1 MQVVAFDFVNKLER
15 IVPNEE
21 LLVSGP
27 QAGWFYWVVLDP
39 VDQADGLKAMELLE
53 VPPVLA
59 TSLIGPQQEGRFDIH
74 DQGYH
79 FSVTEAWYE
88 GGHLKSAITEF
99 LIGERFLVVMLSGPS
114 PVLEKIRRIY
124 REDFFKFAK
133 SSGFLLYE
141 LASRLLDS
149 YRKTSQQF
157 AAEVERIQLTLFG
170 QVTDDIFLSVSRL
183 TADILSFRRMVL
195 CSRDLFN
202 ELATR
207 KSTFVS
213 ETTQPMLGVHSD
225 RMERLGDEL
234 DSERNVLTETLN
246 LYMGMVSH
254 RTNKIVNRLT
264 IFSMIFLPLS
274 FLCGVFGMNFEHM
287 PELGWS
293 YSYAVFWSITVVFVA
308 VCITFFRK
316 RGWI

>member
-1 MQVVAFDFVNKLER
+1 MYAVAFHFADKREQAVSVES
-15 IVPNEE
+15 
-21 LLVSGP
+21 LLGTGVEP
-27 QAGWFYWVVLDP
+27 GWFYWVVLDP
-39 VDQADGLKAMELLE
+39 GQRDVSLRVLE
-53 VPPVLA
+53 VLGAPATLA
-59 TSLIGPQQEGRFDIH
+59 AALVGPQLEGRFDIH
-74 DQGYH
+74 DHGFH
-79 FSVTEAWYE
+79 CSFTEAWYDAGE
-88 GGHLKSAITEF
+88 LRSGTTEF
-99 LIGERFLVVMLSGPS
+99 LIAERYLAVMPSGPS
-114 PVLEKIRRIY
+114 PVLEQIRRIY
-124 REDFFKFAK
+124 REDFYKFAK

-141 LASRLLDS
+141 VASRLLDA

-170 QVTDDIFLSVSRL
+170 KVTDDIFLSVSKL
-183 TADILSFRRMVL
+183 TADILAFRRMVL

-225 RMERLGDEL
+225 RMERLGNEL

-264 IFSMIFLPLS
+264 VISMIFLPLS
-274 FLCGVFGMNFEHM
+274 FLCGVYGMNFERM
-287 PELGWS
+287 PELAMP
-293 YSYAVFWSITVVFVA
+293 YAYPAFWGFAVVFVA
-308 VCITFFRK
+308 SCVWFFRK

>member
-1 MQVVAFDFVNKLER
+1 MYVVAFDFLNKQER
-15 IVPNEE
+15 TVAAEE
-21 LLVSGP
+21 LISGGP
-27 QAGWFYWVVLDP
+27 VPDWFYWIVLEP
-39 VDQADGLKAMELLE
+39 GEQSSAAEILRILGTPSNVAESLL
-53 VPPVLA
+53 
-59 TSLIGPQQEGRFDIH
+59 GPQLEGRFDIH
-74 DQGYH
+74 DHGYH
-79 FSVTEAWYE
+79 FSVTEAWYDQ
-88 GGHLKSAITEF
+88 GALRSGITEF
-99 LIGERFLVVMLSGPS
+99 LLAEKYLVVMVSGPS
-114 PVLEKIRRIY
+114 PVMDQIRRIY

-141 LASRLLDS
+141 VASRLLDS
-149 YRKTSQQF
+149 YRKTFQQF
-157 AAEVERIQLTLFG
+157 ASAVERVQLTLFG
-170 QVTDDIFLSVSRL
+170 EVTDDIFLTVSKL

-195 CSRDLFN
+195 SSRDLLN

-207 KSTFVS
+207 KSVFVS

-274 FLCGVFGMNFEHM
+274 FLCGVYGMNFDVM
-287 PELGWS
+287 PELGWK
-293 YSYAVFWSITVVFVA
+293 YSYAIFWLCVSGFVLSF
-308 VCITFFRK
+308 IWFIK
-316 RGWI
+316 KNKWI